1 MAFSHENRFERTKAT
16 TQSAQYL
23 RKGMSRAA
31 KHLWYD
37 YLAKYEPRFRRM
49 EVIGDYTV
57 DFFCYK
63 AHLAID
69 ILTPLSR
76 PPEEQHAKQLALR
89 AYSIRILYIK
99 DTDILNNFLEVCATI
114 HSAVLSLTSHHPTDR
129 QAASSPQ
136 GEP

>member
-1 MAFSHENRFERTKAT
+1 MRGRKGGANITMTQENRFERTKAQ
-16 TQSAQYL
+16 TQSAQHI

-37 YLAKYEPRFRRM
+37 FLSKYDPRFRRV

-69 ILTPLSR
+69 ILSPLSR
-76 PPEEQHAKQLALR
+76 PPEEQREKQLALR
-89 AYSIRILYIK
+89 AYVIRILYINEC
-99 DTDILNNFLEVCATI
+99 DIFNDFPGVCAQI
-114 HSAVLSLTSHHPTDR
+114 HQAVLSLTQLHPPGR
-129 QAASSPQ
+129 
-136 GEP
+136 